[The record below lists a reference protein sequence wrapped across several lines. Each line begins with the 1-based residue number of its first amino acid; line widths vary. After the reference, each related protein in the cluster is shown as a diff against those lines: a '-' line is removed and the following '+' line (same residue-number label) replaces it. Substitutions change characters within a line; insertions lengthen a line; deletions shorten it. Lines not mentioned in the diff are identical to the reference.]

1 MAKYQVK
8 YKVINTI
15 TNKVI
20 CDSILYS
27 TFNPKNRILFNSE
40 NEAHSFMSGIKE
52 ALKKDCKNVSD
63 NFKIEYELYDSKLK
77 LQENKMAT
85 FYF

>member
-1 MAKYQVK
+1 MEKYQVK
-8 YKVINTI
+8 YKIINTI
-15 TNKVI
+15 TNKII

-27 TFNPKNRILFNSE
+27 TLNPKNRILFNSE
-40 NEAHSFMSGIKE
+40 NEAHSFMNGIKKM
-52 ALKKDCKNVSD
+52 LKKGCKNLSD
-63 NFKIEYELYDSKLK
+63 DYKIEYELYDSKLK

>member
-15 TNKVI
+15 TNKII

-27 TFNPKNRILFNSE
+27 TLNPKNRILFNSE

-85 FYF
+85 FCF